1 MVGEAEC
8 HSTWAGKVLTSVVRL
23 FLFPNEKTE
32 AWSMLHLP
40 LSYSASSLSVSQ
52 VSLYV
57 LATCYFSFGLCT
69 ALCTGLCT
77 ALLVFACSHLR
88 AFAHVISVLNCLS
101 LSTCHFM

>member
-1 MVGEAEC
+1 MVGEDER

-40 LSYSASSLSVSQ
+40 LSYPASSLSVSQ

-69 ALCTGLCT
+69 AVCMLTPQGFCTCY
-77 ALLVFACSHLR
+77 F
-88 AFAHVISVLNCLS
+88 CLELS
-101 LSTCHFM
+101 FSTCHFM